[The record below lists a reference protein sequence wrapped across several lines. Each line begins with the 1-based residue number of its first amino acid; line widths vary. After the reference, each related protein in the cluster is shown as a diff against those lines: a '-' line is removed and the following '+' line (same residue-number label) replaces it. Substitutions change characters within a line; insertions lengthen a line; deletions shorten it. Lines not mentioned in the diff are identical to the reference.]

1 MPCYVNDMSLRS
13 AKKVRRG
20 YVNSQTSKHEGFL
33 LRHLQ
38 NKILPCEATIPRQ
51 GLAGNRKGVERC
63 ICHALHAGRADG
75 KTMEPGWERQKFVI
89 ERGELRWHRVHT
101 RIATSATGRMTKEQE
116 VDPAP
121 QGRIDLRTA
130 ELVLLG
136 DRVFAGKQHALQL
149 SDSRT
154 SVYFCAESTQHAEIW
169 IDVLQAATVQKDPF
183 FAAKALQARAMGY
196 VARRPVCV
204 VTGATDGP
212 WQQLRPGLALAAPHR
227 SVGDRV
233 TKPTYY
239 ANKKL
244 RHKQQQFQADF
255 PANKKYGMAR
265 PMPPS
270 YSTILPPALA
280 DSPMGLQMQ
289 HSLALAL
296 ARSGV

>member
-1 MPCYVNDMSLRS
+1 MRGAPAAAARVAKADFDGLLYSITTPVEGLIKWCPLCALRL
-13 AKKVRRG
+13 
-20 YVNSQTSKHEGFL
+20 FF
-33 LRHLQ
+33 
-38 NKILPCEATIPRQ
+38 
-51 GLAGNRKGVERC
+51 
-63 ICHALHAGRADG
+63 CHASSYTRAC
-75 KTMEPGWERQKFVI
+75 
-89 ERGELRWHRVHT
+89 T
-101 RIATSATGRMTKEQE
+101 RTRTG
-116 VDPAP
+116 PF
-121 QGRIDLRTA
+121 G
-130 ELVLLG
+130 
-136 DRVFAGKQHALQL
+136 L
-149 SDSRT
+149 S
-154 SVYFCAESTQHAEIW
+154 
-169 IDVLQAATVQKDPF
+169 
-183 FAAKALQARAMGY
+183 
-196 VARRPVCV
+196 V

-233 TKPTYY
+233 TKATYY

-280 DSPMGLQMQ
+280 DSPMGLQML